1 MLVTTYL
8 TSSPPHL
15 LPRSPPKSPTH
26 LLLNLLPKPSG
37 GDLGGDLG
45 GDWRRKVTLD
55 PSIQLFKVFFLTR
68 QQNVMI

>member
-45 GDWRRKVTLD
+45 GDRRRKVSLLYIHETSLWKNAV
-55 PSIQLFKVFFLTR
+55 SLNYLE
-68 QQNVMI
+68 N